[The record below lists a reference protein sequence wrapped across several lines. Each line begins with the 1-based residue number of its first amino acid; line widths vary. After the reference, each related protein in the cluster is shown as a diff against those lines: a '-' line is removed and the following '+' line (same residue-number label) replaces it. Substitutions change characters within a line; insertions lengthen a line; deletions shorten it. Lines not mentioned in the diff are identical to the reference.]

1 MKTTLLKTA
10 ILAAAGATALSANAY
25 DDDGLRTGNSGVEL
39 HYLGFDIARFSSGT
53 AVDVENQL
61 VMKIHN
67 KTGDFAP
74 GVNSPVADDYRNPA
88 VLDASGNVVY
98 EGDPLADG
106 TDADPT
112 VVIGFTPVFDSSGN
126 VIGLTPITETQPR
139 VSLGLAFSY
148 APNAL
153 GANVPFTF
161 ENGTGDVPTQYHL
174 ETAVE
179 GKLQPN
185 SYWRTITVTSSGKQT
200 TFFDIGKRGF
210 VNFLNCATD
219 PNYHD
224 PAVQATIDGIMDGP
238 DTPVTT
244 DPFPGTSCVLSGI
257 GTLKYFTCDT
267 GDECGQFAKA
277 VPVPAFAAATL
288 ALGLAGITYT
298 SSRRRSIK

>member
-1 MKTTLLKTA
+1 MKNTLLKTA
-10 ILAAAGATALSANAY
+10 IMAASVTALSANAY
-25 DDDGLRTGNSGVEL
+25 DDDGLRTGNAGVEL

-53 AVDVENQL
+53 AVDVENQM

-67 KTGDFAP
+67 KTGDFNP
-74 GVNSPVADDYRNPA
+74 GLNSPVADDYRNPA
-88 VLDASGNVVY
+88 VLDASGNIVY
-98 EGDPLADG
+98 PGDPLADG
-106 TDADPT
+106 TDADPI
-112 VVIGFTPVFDSSGN
+112 VVIGFTPIFDASGN
-126 VIGLTPITETQPR
+126 VIGLNPITETQPR

-153 GANVPFTF
+153 GPNVPFTF

-185 SYWRTITVTSSGKQT
+185 SYWRTITTTSSGKQT
-200 TFFDIGKRGF
+200 TFFDIGNRGF
-210 VNFLNCATD
+210 VNFLNCSTD
-219 PNYHD
+219 PDYHD
-224 PAVQATIDGIMDGP
+224 PAVKAVIDGITAGP

-244 DPFPGTSCVLSGI
+244 DPFPGTNCTLTGI
-257 GTLKYFTCDT
+257 GTVKYFTCDT
-267 GDECGQFAKA
+267 GDTCGNFEKS
-277 VPVPAFAAATL
+277 VPVPAFAAAIL